1 MIADGVQEWMGGW
14 MDGLGWRGK
23 VAATGRATQEG
34 N

>member
-1 MIADGVQEWMGGW
+1 MIADGVREWMGGW
-14 MDGLGWRGK
+14 MGWGK